1 MSMYVLSSELLCFR
15 IQMMFGSS
23 LPPAVCKK
31 VHVLLTCLCLFA
43 HSGVQHILC
52 YVFVLLVFV
61 LCVLCCQLL
70 WIVHLRLILRYSP
83 TFYDLL
89 EQTFR
94 LFTMSREYFCVYS
107 AIISS
112 KCRRPKNET

>member
-1 MSMYVLSSELLCFR
+1 MCMYFLGSVLLCFCMK
-15 IQMMFGSS
+15 MMFGSS

-31 VHVLLTCLCLFA
+31 AHILLTLLCLFA
-43 HSGVQHILC
+43 HSSVQNILC

-70 WIVHLRLILRYSP
+70 WIVHLRLFLRYSL

-94 LFTMSREYFCVYS
+94 LFAMSREYFCVYS